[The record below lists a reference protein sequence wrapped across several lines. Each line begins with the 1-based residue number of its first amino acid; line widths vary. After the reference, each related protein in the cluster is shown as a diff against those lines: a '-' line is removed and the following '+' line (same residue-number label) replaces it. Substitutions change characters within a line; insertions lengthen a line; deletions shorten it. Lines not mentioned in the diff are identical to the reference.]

1 MLLRMNKGEAEKL
14 KTERERETLRLRRT
28 EKSIVPR
35 INGILWPHCLV
46 IPREV
51 IVKSSPSK

>member
-1 MLLRMNKGEAEKL
+1 MNKGEAEKL